1 MPSHLRKEA
10 SFPYFDSRTDYS
22 LIHQGFQLVLLFFS
36 LESLSKVKA
45 DSSGRRMEGMFFL
58 LLILFLAVPLAEILV
73 IVEVAQRT
81 GILETIALLLIVS
94 ILGAWLVKSE
104 GMGVIRKIQFQL
116 VQGQIPNKELLD
128 GGLILIAGVLMLTP
142 GFITDVIGLLLLFP
156 LTRPIIR
163 RLFFRRIVNQP
174 FSAPGSNT
182 DQSTFNF
189 NSGSFF
195 HMRNSDID
203 IVDLRREDDDL
214 RDPPSLEN

>member
-1 MPSHLRKEA
+1 
-10 SFPYFDSRTDYS
+10 
-22 LIHQGFQLVLLFFS
+22 
-36 LESLSKVKA
+36 
-45 DSSGRRMEGMFFL
+45 MEGMFFL

-182 DQSTFNF
+182 DQSAFNF

>member
-1 MPSHLRKEA
+1 
-10 SFPYFDSRTDYS
+10 
-22 LIHQGFQLVLLFFS
+22 
-36 LESLSKVKA
+36 
-45 DSSGRRMEGMFFL
+45 MFFL
-58 LLILFLAVPLAEILV
+58 LLLLFLAVPLAEILV

-81 GILETIALLLIVS
+81 GIIETIALLLIVS

-116 VQGQIPNKELLD
+116 IQGQIPNKELLD

-142 GFITDVIGLLLLFP
+142 GFITDVFGLLLLFP

-163 RLFFRRIVNQP
+163 RLFFKRIVNQP
-174 FSAPGSNT
+174 FGATGSESK
-182 DQSTFNF
+182 QSTFNF
-189 NSGSFF
+189 RSSSFF
-195 HMRNSDID
+195 GTENGDIE

>member
-1 MPSHLRKEA
+1 
-10 SFPYFDSRTDYS
+10 
-22 LIHQGFQLVLLFFS
+22 
-36 LESLSKVKA
+36 
-45 DSSGRRMEGMFFL
+45 MEMMFFL
-58 LLILFLAVPLAEILV
+58 LLLYSLRFHWLRILV

-81 GILETIALLLIVS
+81 GIIETIALLLIVS

-116 VQGQIPNKELLD
+116 IQGQIPNKELLD

-142 GFITDVIGLLLLFP
+142 GFITDVFGLLLFP
-156 LTRPIIR
+156 IDSSNNPPT
-163 RLFFRRIVNQP
+163 FFKRIVNQP
-174 FSAPGSNT
+174 FSSTGSNT

-189 NSGSFF
+189 NRGSFF

>member
-1 MPSHLRKEA
+1 MEA
-10 SFPYFDSRTDYS
+10 LQKPLGTLHD
-22 LIHQGFQLVLLFFS
+22 QGFLLDLNFFTS
-36 LESLSKVKA
+36 GRPSKVKA
-45 DSSGRRMEGMFFL
+45 DSSSRRLEMMFFL
-58 LLILFLAVPLAEILV
+58 LLLLFLAVPLAEILV

-81 GILETIALLLIVS
+81 GIIETIALLLIVS

-116 VQGQIPNKELLD
+116 IQGQIPNKELLD

-189 NSGSFF
+189 NRGSFF
-195 HMRNSDID
+195 HMGNSDID